1 MLVDNERPP
10 IATFKREAVEDR
22 AASIAAGR
30 YIAKDVDFVTV
41 TRPGARDNFVTVA
54 TEYAE
59 SLHQRARQGLIPAD
73 WPEKFDSAYARW
85 LKGEDL
91 PESGTPI
98 KGWGLLS
105 PATQEMLL
113 HAGIRTVE
121 DLAGLP
127 DGDLSRLGMG
137 MHHYRE
143 KAKAFLETA
152 SSTGA
157 IVEEIANLKTQL
169 ADAVAMIE
177 KLSAENKSL
186 SSKVIARSEKDFAE
200 L

>member
-1 MLVDNERPP
+1 
-10 IATFKREAVEDR
+10 
-22 AASIAAGR
+22 
-30 YIAKDVDFVTV
+30 
-41 TRPGARDNFVTVA
+41 
-54 TEYAE
+54 
-59 SLHQRARQGLIPAD
+59 
-73 WPEKFDSAYARW
+73 

-105 PATQEMLL
+105 PAVQEMLI

-121 DLAGLP
+121 DLSRLP
-127 DGDLSRLGMG
+127 DGDLPRLGMG

-152 SSTGA
+152 STSGA
-157 IVEEIANLKTQL
+157 IVEEIANLKTKL

-177 KLSAENKSL
+177 KLSGENKAL
-186 SSKVIARSEKDFAE
+186 VAKVSARAE
-200 L
+200 AAFGEV